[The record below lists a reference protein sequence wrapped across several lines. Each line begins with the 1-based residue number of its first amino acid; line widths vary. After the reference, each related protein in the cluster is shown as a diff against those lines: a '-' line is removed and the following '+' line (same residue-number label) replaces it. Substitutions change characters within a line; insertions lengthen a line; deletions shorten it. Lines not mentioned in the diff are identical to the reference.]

1 MMHDIYPWQHAIWQ
15 KLLNNP
21 SLWGHALLLKGK
33 KGIGK
38 YDFARQLAKSLL
50 CATPVHGQQACGQCA
65 SCGWFEQNGH
75 PNFHAV
81 LPEALTAVAEGSTDK
96 TDSDA
101 SSGGT
106 ATKKSISQQIGI
118 EQIRKLN
125 DFVYLTGHQS
135 GYKIILIYPAEAMNT
150 AAANALLKKLEE
162 PPANMLFLLVTHQ
175 AQHLL
180 PTIRSRC
187 QQLMMPAPDEAAS
200 LAWLRQQAVNEPEEY
215 LAAAGY
221 SPLSA
226 LQLAKGD
233 GAPLFEQFIRQ
244 VADPKRLDPLLLAE
258 ALQQNSLPVVVSWL
272 QKWCYDLV
280 SYRATGKVR
289 YFLKQL
295 PAIQALSGQLDPLAC
310 GAFFRELNNRQK
322 LAHHPLNPRLFL
334 EDMFIAYAALA
345 QPQ

>member
-1 MMHDIYPWQHAIWQ
+1 MNDIYPWQQAIGQ
-15 KLLNNP
+15 KLLQSR
-21 SLWGHALLLKGK
+21 SLWGHAVLLKGK
-33 KGIGK
+33 KGTGK
-38 YDFARQLAKSLL
+38 YDFARLLAQSLL
-50 CATPVHGQQACGQCA
+50 CTAPATNRQACGQCV

-81 LPEALTAVAEGSTDK
+81 LPEALTVAAEGSAAKTEGDDVSTDK
-96 TDSDA
+96 A
-101 SSGGT
+101 
-106 ATKKSISQQIGI
+106 AKKSASQQIGI

-162 PPANMLFLLVTHQ
+162 PPPDVLFLLVTHQ

-187 QQLMMPAPDEAAS
+187 QQLTMPAPDITAS
-200 LAWLRQQAVNEPEEY
+200 LTWLRQQGINDAEQY

-221 SPLSA
+221 SPLLA
-226 LQLAKGD
+226 LQLAQGD
-233 GAPLFEQFIRQ
+233 DAQSFEQFIRQ

-258 ALQQNSLPVVVSWL
+258 ALQQNSLPVVVTWL

-280 SYRATGKVR
+280 SYRATGKAR

-295 PAIQALSGQLDPLAC
+295 PAIQALSSQLDPLAC
-310 GAFFRELNNRQK
+310 GAFFRELNHKQK

-334 EDMFIAYAALA
+334 EDLFIAYAALA
-345 QPQ
+345 QPR